1 MLVDHNL
8 NPELDKYFFTIDKSR
23 LKYENGNVDMEALN
37 LEVQKMWFR
46 LHKTL
51 VTRASVGCEA
61 VKYIFVHNLGAFD
74 GYFIFKYLN
83 KFFKKE
89 HIYTIIDKQNKFIT
103 MTFTVDKCKTDI
115 KFLDSY
121 RIFPVGLQELCEV
134 FGVSGK
140 TMKYSSD
147 FHSLSVFHTKDLFNK
162 LKEYSIQDSVCLHS
176 ALMSAQDL
184 YLSTYNVDI
193 TTIVS
198 ASSLAF
204 KIFRTK
210 NLTTKIPIPSYQED
224 HFVRDSYFGGATDI
238 YRANGKNLF
247 YLDVNSLYP
256 HVMLN
261 KMPLEPVA
269 YIKDMSNIELND
281 FFGFVKVRV
290 TCPTSITRPILPLK
304 TGGKT
309 IFPVGTWEGT
319 YFSKELKAVLAKDL
333 GYKFELISGY
343 SYTSEFLF
351 NDYVTD
357 LYKIKRES
365 IGPVRFIAKLLL
377 NTLYGVFGRRMET
390 TEVVVIDE
398 EEEDFYLVTKSVL
411 TSNPLGNNKLALIV
425 QNNVLP
431 GTLGSFNVTHHTNI
445 PEIPSS
451 VKSNIAIAS
460 AITSYARIHMMDFKL
475 HDSCYYTDTDS
486 IFVDDITPFEHLIGK
501 ELGQLKLELGG
512 NLIQEAEFI
521 DIKQYGYWYT
531 DTNGHRIEKSVFAGV
546 EIDSLSFK
554 NIQRLQSGETL
565 TIENLDRFYK
575 SLLKLDI
582 KINKNTMFISKGN
595 NKTLVD
601 NTYLPIE
608 VNNQ

>member
-1 MLVDHNL
+1 MVNDPNFKQHGQHKVITVKVAFNAEDILAGKVTGQYWGYHKYVPITNNTTFEEYWGQVKDNVTSKFMDNLYDDQVPKFLSVRIKNVDHLANTTITEIRDKKGKITFKVQPKSPVSVQKRSFHSTPLFNKSYQKHITPIKTKNTVIPKSFSTLDVETISLNNTEVPVAISLVLVDHNL

-37 LEVQKMWFR
+37 LEVQKMWIR

-204 KIFRTK
+204 KIFRT
-210 NLTTKIPIPSYQED
+210 
-224 HFVRDSYFGGATDI
+224 
-238 YRANGKNLF
+238 
-247 YLDVNSLYP
+247 
-256 HVMLN
+256 
-261 KMPLEPVA
+261 
-269 YIKDMSNIELND
+269 
-281 FFGFVKVRV
+281 
-290 TCPTSITRPILPLK
+290 
-304 TGGKT
+304 
-309 IFPVGTWEGT
+309 
-319 YFSKELKAVLAKDL
+319 
-333 GYKFELISGY
+333 
-343 SYTSEFLF
+343 
-351 NDYVTD
+351 
-357 LYKIKRES
+357 
-365 IGPVRFIAKLLL
+365 
-377 NTLYGVFGRRMET
+377 
-390 TEVVVIDE
+390 
-398 EEEDFYLVTKSVL
+398 
-411 TSNPLGNNKLALIV
+411 
-425 QNNVLP
+425 QN
-431 GTLGSFNVTHHTNI
+431 
-445 PEIPSS
+445 
-451 VKSNIAIAS
+451 
-460 AITSYARIHMMDFKL
+460 
-475 HDSCYYTDTDS
+475 
-486 IFVDDITPFEHLIGK
+486 
-501 ELGQLKLELGG
+501 
-512 NLIQEAEFI
+512 
-521 DIKQYGYWYT
+521 
-531 DTNGHRIEKSVFAGV
+531 
-546 EIDSLSFK
+546 
-554 NIQRLQSGETL
+554 
-565 TIENLDRFYK
+565 
-575 SLLKLDI
+575 
-582 KINKNTMFISKGN
+582 
-595 NKTLVD
+595 
-601 NTYLPIE
+601 
-608 VNNQ
+608 